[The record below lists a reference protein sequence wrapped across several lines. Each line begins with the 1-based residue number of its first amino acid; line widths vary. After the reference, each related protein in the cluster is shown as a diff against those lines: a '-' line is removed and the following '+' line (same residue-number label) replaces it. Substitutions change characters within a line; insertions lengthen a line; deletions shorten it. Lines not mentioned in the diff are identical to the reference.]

1 MENAKVKTDAVV
13 PNIMETDMGIPYLQ
27 DFLANARRGYPLEN
41 DLSVLE
47 DFKRILETNADDQLF
62 QEVFP
67 KEVLGDALDKAGM
80 GYKELRTRLI
90 PNCARKVYDML
101 SRQLRSP
108 DTEKFSPRRL
118 AICRDLCEAAKAAMT
133 PSF

>member
-1 MENAKVKTDAVV
+1 M
-13 PNIMETDMGIPYLQ
+13 
-27 DFLANARRGYPLEN
+27 
-41 DLSVLE
+41 
-47 DFKRILETNADDQLF
+47 
-62 QEVFP
+62 FP